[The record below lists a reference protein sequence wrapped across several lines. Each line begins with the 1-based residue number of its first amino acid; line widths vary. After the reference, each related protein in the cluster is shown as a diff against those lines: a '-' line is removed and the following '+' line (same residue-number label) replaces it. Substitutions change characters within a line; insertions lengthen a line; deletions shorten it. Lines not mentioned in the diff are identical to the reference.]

1 MAESTER
8 PGRTFAVWR
17 RLLPYLR
24 PHRRLLAASSV
35 LVLLTVAFELVKPWP
50 LKVVVD
56 QVLLEKPWALLPA
69 SLAGDG
75 ELLTGVAI
83 AAVLGL
89 AALSGL
95 TGYWSSV
102 WLAKAGQRAVASVRA
117 EALDALLAQSLAF
130 HARHRTGDLLVRLG
144 GDASSLRTLLVDG
157 LFAVG
162 REALA
167 VVGTLAVVFVLDWRL
182 GLATLAV
189 LPLLGVAMAMTT
201 VRLRRAARK
210 QRKKEGELATS
221 AHETIAAVAV
231 IQAYGLQGAASA
243 TFGRQNRRSARAGL
257 AAARLEGKLGAA
269 AELAAALGIAFVL
282 WLGVDSVRSGALSP
296 GELLVVLAY
305 VRAFYRPIRKG
316 LGRSAAM
323 VKAAAAAER
332 VLELLDARSAL
343 PAPVQPR
350 ELPEVAGTLSLH
362 GVQFVHGNGHVVLRG
377 IDLTL
382 RPGEHVALVGDNGSG
397 KTTLAA
403 LLPRLWDPTGGRV
416 CIDGVD
422 VRELALSRVREL
434 VAVVLQE
441 TLLFAGTLRENV
453 RLGRPSASDAEVDAV
468 CLRTGVDAIGARLPG
483 GLDAPVG
490 ERGATLS
497 GGERQRVALARA
509 LLRDAPIL
517 VFDEPTTGLDA
528 EAEELLCNRVLP
540 HLRDRTVLLITHSER
555 LRRRADRVV
564 RLQDGV
570 LHPGASSVGGVA

>member
-1 MAESTER
+1 VAESNER

-17 RLLPYLR
+17 RLLPYLL

-56 QVLLEKPWALLPA
+56 QVLLGKPWALLPA

-75 ELLTGVAI
+75 DLLTGVAI
-83 AAVLGL
+83 GTVLGL

-144 GDASSLRTLLVDG
+144 GDAASLRTLLVDG

-201 VRLRRAARK
+201 VRLRGAARK

-231 IQAYGLQGAASA
+231 IQAYGLQAAASA

-269 AELAAALGIAFVL
+269 AELASALGIAFVL

-570 LHPGASSVGGVA
+570 LHPVASSVGGVA